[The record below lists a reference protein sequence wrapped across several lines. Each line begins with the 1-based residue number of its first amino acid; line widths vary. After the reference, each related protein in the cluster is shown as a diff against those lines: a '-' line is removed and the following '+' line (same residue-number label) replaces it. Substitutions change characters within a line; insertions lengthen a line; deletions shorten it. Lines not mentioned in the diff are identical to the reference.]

1 MARDALGVSR
11 FTKMS
16 ILWYVIGKE
25 VFNLDTDLA
34 KSYGI
39 AKATQY
45 AIFKNRGR
53 CITAKGNKNHNRI
66 TKNTAPEL
74 LELPNKDTFKLSYP
88 CIIVAD
94 KKISPHDFDKQIAKL
109 PVYVLKQYIAYAK
122 TLIQNYKDPLF
133 YKSKW
138 YNMIWKPH
146 RDLTW
151 VFKKEG

>member
-1 MARDALGVSR
+1 MAKDALGVSR

-25 VFNLDTDLA
+25 IFNLDTDLA
-34 KSYGI
+34 KSYGV

-45 AIFKNRGR
+45 AIYKNRGR
-53 CITAKGNKNHNRI
+53 CITVKSNKNHNEI
-66 TKNTAPEL
+66 TKTSASEL
-74 LELPNKDTFKLSYP
+74 LELPNGDAFKLSYP
-88 CIIVAD
+88 CIIVAN

-109 PVYVLKQYIAYAK
+109 PVYILKQYVAYAK
-122 TLIQNYKDPLF
+122 TLIQNYTDPLF

-138 YNMIWKPH
+138 YNTIWKPN

-151 VFKKEG
+151 VFKNS